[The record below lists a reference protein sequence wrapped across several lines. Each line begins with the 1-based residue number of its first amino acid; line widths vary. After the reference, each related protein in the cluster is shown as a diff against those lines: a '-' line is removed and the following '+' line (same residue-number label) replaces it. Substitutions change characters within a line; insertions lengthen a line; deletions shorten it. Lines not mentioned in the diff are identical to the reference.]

1 MAGVTMPTRDPVVVT
16 PAALRDWP
24 LPGPGGDKESR
35 GEILVVGG
43 TSSTPG
49 AVLLAGESSLRAGGG
64 KLRIATAEPVV
75 GALAVAVPEAM
86 LVGLP
91 HTADGFIAEDAAD
104 LLVALAAG
112 ASTVLVGPGFTDPEA
127 TVGLLSV
134 VLPRLDSTVVVD
146 AIATAYLTD
155 EPDGLAHLAGRAVVT
170 MNPKELA
177 RTAHLP
183 EEKVHEDPLTP
194 AAAVAERTNAVVVCG
209 GEQKLV
215 VAPDGRAWLVQGGG
229 PGLGVSG
236 SGDVQSGIVAG
247 LCARGADPAQAAV
260 WGTYLHGRAGERL
273 AASVGTVGY
282 LARELPPQV
291 PSVLSELA

>member
-1 MAGVTMPTRDPVVVT
+1 VAGVTMPTRDPVVVT
-16 PAALRDWP
+16 PAVLRDWP
-24 LPGPGGDKESR
+24 LPGPGSDKESR

-43 TSSTPG
+43 TTGTPG

-64 KLRIATAEPVV
+64 KLRMATVEPVV

-91 HTADGFIAEDAAD
+91 HTRDGFIAEDAAD
-104 LLVALAAG
+104 LLVSLAAG
-112 ASTVLVGPGFTDPEA
+112 ASTVLVGPGFTDPEV

-134 VLPRLDSTVVVD
+134 VLPRLDNTVVVD

-155 EPDGLAHLAGRAVVT
+155 DPDGLAHLAGRAVVT

-177 RTAHLP
+177 RTAHVS
-183 EEKVHEDPLTP
+183 EEKVHDDPLTP
-194 AAAVAERTNAVVVCG
+194 AAAVAERAKAVVVCG

-215 VAPDGRAWLVQGGG
+215 VAPDGPAWLVQGGG
-229 PGLGVSG
+229 PGLGVTG

-260 WGTYLHGRAGERL
+260 WGAYLHGRCGERL